1 MRGATQLLHRQS
13 RARIRIRRARG
24 ELRERELAH
33 ARARIY
39 AYGISGIVSRAQ
51 NFTMMRSSLS
61 LSLSDDFS
69 RSAFRRGYICYI
81 GFGFI
86 MRNIISKELAR
97 AHRSAG

>member
-61 LSLSDDFS
+61 LSLTIF
-69 RSAFRRGYICYI
+69 RVRLSAADIYA
-81 GFGFI
+81 
-86 MRNIISKELAR
+86 ISALAL
-97 AHRSAG
+97 